1 MALIAAPVIRMGK
14 DAKINKKTVIIPIV
28 VAILV
33 GFLKVTAIIVIII
46 SALLGVIYTVY
57 KGGKKDDTV

>member
-1 MALIAAPVIRMGK
+1 MGK